1 MINKKQTI
9 IKRALISVFDKTGV
23 LDFALNLTKGN
34 IEILSSGGTAEI
46 LRKGGVNVLDVSDYT
61 SVPEIMD
68 GRVKTINPLI
78 EGGILGLR
86 DVHNQDAT
94 DNDIKWID
102 LVVCNFYPFSETV
115 SKKD

>member
-1 MINKKQTI
+1 MK
-9 IKRALISVFDKTGV
+9 KRALVSVWDKTGIV
-23 LDFALNLTKGN
+23 EFCGMLIDRDF
-34 IEILSSGGTAEI
+34 EILSTGGTKKI
-46 LRKGGVNVLDVSDYT
+46 LQQNNLPVTSVSDIT
-61 SVPEIMD
+61 GFGSIMD

-102 LVVCNFYPFSETV
+102 LVVCNFLILLKLLLF
-115 SKKD
+115 